1 MNLFVADPT
10 GVLRPI
16 LACEDYEELEVFEMP
31 TRLETVT

>member
-1 MNLFVADPT
+1 MNVFVDGPT

-31 TRLETVT
+31 TCLETVT